1 MIATDAA
8 GINMDVIPS
17 VRLEEEWQ
25 SNVFD
30 TSTDEVS
37 SFGTR
42 LTPRLALRFTSAD
55 NVMLQVSGNYEKVWY
70 HDAEARD
77 AGTNTW
83 FFRIDST
90 GGWKLTPTFSVLPS
104 VYFVNTNNSYRRT
117 RLVPSGDPVVPP
129 VTIANYGNTK
139 SQEFGGGMGFDYRA
153 TPTAG
158 LVFVRPSPRRPAGH
172 REAWTQ
178 GEEEDTHYWL
188 PSIDRLD
195 DFGTTEAIVTVP
207 RGLSVLA
214 NGRLV
219 AQEEVGAATRW
230 RWRQD
235 QPHATYLTFI
245 AAGPYEVAHHT
256 WRQLPVA
263 FWYLPWQRR
272 QAPGSLAPTFA
283 ALDCFADTLG
293 RTYPWEKYDQIAVS
307 DYPFGGMENTTATPW
322 R

>member
-1 MIATDAA
+1 MGGGRDRAHQAAFGLVAFGLVAAVAFAGRAEAKPCDHLDRMPAVAAARTVDLIATRFDVTLDFDARFVSGTSTLTVAGLANPSRIVAVDAVAMEINAVRDAA
-8 GINMDVIPS
+8 TGATLGFDYDGRVIAIPLDPPL
-17 VRLEEEWQ
+17 LEGQER
-25 SNVFD
+25 S
-30 TSTDEVS
+30 
-37 SFGTR
+37 
-42 LTPRLALRFTSAD
+42 LA
-55 NVMLQVSGNYEKVWY
+55 
-70 HDAEARD
+70 
-77 AGTNTW
+77 
-83 FFRIDST
+83 I
-90 GGWKLTPTFSVLPS
+90 
-104 VYFVNTNNSYRRT
+104 
-117 RLVPSGDPVVPP
+117 
-129 VTIANYGNTK
+129 
-139 SQEFGGGMGFDYRA
+139 DYRA